1 MTVSSTPT
9 QGSYLFRGLYATTN
23 GITPTLLNG
32 SAPGSEGN
40 PNFVDQVTFEE
51 KHHDELEV
59 TDHPIAQGAP
69 ITDHAFKRPA
79 ELTVKI
85 GWSESGSP
93 KGSTLTPNDLSNIYD
108 ALLTGQANRVLYVA
122 VTGKRIYN
130 NMIIKSIA
138 LETDKVTEHVL
149 MITLN
154 LKQVIV
160 VSTPQAQTIVS
171 APPSNQRIP
180 QVTQPVTQ
188 RGTLQAQISS
198 TGVVVP

>member
-1 MTVSSTPT
+1 MTVSSTAT
-9 QGSYLFRGLYATTN
+9 VGTYLFRGLYATTN

-32 SAPGSEGN
+32 SSPGSEGN

-51 KHHDELEV
+51 KHHDELEI

-69 ITDHAFKRPA
+69 ITDHAFKRPS

-93 KGSTLTPNDLSNIYD
+93 NGSTLTPNDLANIYD

-130 NMIIKSIA
+130 NMIIKSIM
-138 LETDKVTEHVL
+138 LETDKVTEHAL
-149 MITLN
+149 MIALQ
-154 LKQVIV
+154 LKQVLL
-160 VSTPQAQTIVS
+160 VSNPQAQSVVS
-171 APPSNQRIP
+171 APTSQQQFP
-180 QVTQPVTQ
+180 QVTQPVTN
-188 RGTLQAQISS
+188 RGTVQAQPTSN
-198 TGVVVP
+198 GVTVP

>member
-9 QGSYLFRGLYATTN
+9 SGAYLFRGLYATTN

-32 SAPGSEGN
+32 SSPGSEGN

-149 MITLN
+149 MITLS

-160 VSTPQAQTIVS
+160 VGTPQAVTIVS
-171 APPSNQRIP
+171 APPSNQRFP

-188 RGTLQAQISS
+188 RGTLQAQIAS